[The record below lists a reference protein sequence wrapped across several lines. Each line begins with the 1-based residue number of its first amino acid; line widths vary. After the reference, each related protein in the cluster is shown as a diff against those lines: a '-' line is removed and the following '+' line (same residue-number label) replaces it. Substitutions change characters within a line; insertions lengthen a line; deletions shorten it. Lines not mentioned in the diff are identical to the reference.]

1 MTPAR
6 SKAALL
12 DELRRRRQEIYEL
25 CASLIRIPSEN
36 PPGDTTALVAFVLDY
51 LRSRGFK
58 ADVHEPKPG
67 MPNVVATLGSG
78 GPNLVLSGHLDEF
91 PAGDGWTV
99 PPFAVTLA
107 DGKIIGEYRSMGL
120 RPYTLEKARQ
130 FGFDQAFLE
139 ACL

>member
-12 DELRRRRQEIYEL
+12 DEVRRRPQELYEL

-58 ADVHEPKPG
+58 PDVHEPRPG

-78 GPNLVLSGHLDEF
+78 WPNLVLSDTSPISRRERLD
-91 PAGDGWTV
+91 G
-99 PPFAVTLA
+99 PPFGSRSRTA
-107 DGKIIGEYRSMGL
+107 DRGR
-120 RPYTLEKARQ
+120 ARRH
-130 FGFDQAFLE
+130 
-139 ACL
+139 